1 MLSWLPLSFMIVE
14 KTIGENQSIFYPQ
27 AMAMTDHLW
36 QQSMNERIAHEA
48 ERMKQQQVGDT
59 PSTVVE
65 MIGRF
70 ELKNNQREVLS
81 LSLSNYTYHEK
92 AAHGMTLMQSLTF
105 DLESKQL
112 CQLHDL
118 FKPGSNYVDRLSEL
132 IALQI
137 KERDI
142 PLLDGFSGIQPDQD
156 FYMAD
161 KSLVIYFQLY
171 EISPYVVGFPMF
183 PISVFDLQDIMNEQG
198 ALGRMAVNQ

>member
-1 MLSWLPLSFMIVE
+1 
-14 KTIGENQSIFYPQ
+14 
-27 AMAMTDHLW
+27 
-36 QQSMNERIAHEA
+36 MNERIAHEA

-183 PISVFDLQDIMNEQG
+183 PISVFDLQDIINEQG